1 MPFVCK
7 IVKEKYILINMARID
22 LDPQTPVIVKAY
34 HKISG
39 REIIKEMTIAEWYCL
54 KKSKDYFYKCLQKS

>member
-22 LDPQTPVIVKAY
+22 LDLQTPVIVKAY
-34 HKISG
+34 HKITSK
-39 REIIKEMTIAEWYCL
+39 EIVKEMTIEQWYSL